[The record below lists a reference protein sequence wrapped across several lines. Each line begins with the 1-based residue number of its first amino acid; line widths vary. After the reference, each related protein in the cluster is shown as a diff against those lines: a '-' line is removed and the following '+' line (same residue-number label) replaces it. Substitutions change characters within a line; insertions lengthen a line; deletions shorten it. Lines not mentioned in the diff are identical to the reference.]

1 MSTSLIGF
9 KVQGAT
15 AIFLSLCLLQQPLQG
30 RSQDHLSPSSLFGD
44 TPREQLVRQYL
55 EAFDAGDVAV
65 RHFWEKVSQS
75 DVPIDERLARYNKVK
90 SDIGNVTPLKILRS
104 MPGALDVLVQSANG
118 GKLTMMFVIAEGV
131 SPLLTGVRIEQV
143 GDESPG
149 TSQAP
154 PKAEREIL
162 DDIKRLIENKSHAD
176 QFSGAILIAR
186 GPDVI
191 WENAYGMADENFGIA
206 NQVTTRFDTGSIAKS
221 FTRVAIAQLLEQG
234 KLHLED
240 TIGHFLPDYPNPIA
254 RDKVTVSEL
263 LDMRSG
269 IADFFGAK
277 FEKTP
282 RGDIRVLA
290 DYLPLFATE
299 PLAFDPGTQRAYSN
313 GGYIVLGLILEKAS
327 GETYYDYVQNHIF
340 APAGMNHSD
349 FPFSDMRHD
358 HEATGYSKIVDKA
371 GTFRLPAS
379 ARRSNE
385 LMMPARGSSAGSA
398 STTIGDLFLY
408 SRALASN
415 VLVNHSTAEKLG
427 LSGSAMGI
435 AGGAPGLNASLETGI
450 RGAADAEYTLIIMSN
465 YDPPAAEDLNKELRS
480 LLHSSQ

>member
-1 MSTSLIGF
+1 MAFAFTAESRSPSTGFPKPPGAALQGNCGTENESFVPSHLEVVCGENPSSWHPDEGSWRCMSTTGI
-9 KVQGAT
+9 
-15 AIFLSLCLLQQPLQG
+15 
-30 RSQDHLSPSSLFGD
+30 
-44 TPREQLVRQYL
+44 LVSCQINFEIASNRN
-55 EAFDAGDVAV
+55 
-65 RHFWEKVSQS
+65 
-75 DVPIDERLARYNKVK
+75 ARRRWMVK
-90 SDIGNVTPLKILRS
+90 NG
-104 MPGALDVLVQSANG
+104 QANG

-131 SPLLTGVRIEQV
+131 RPLLTGVRIEQV

-191 WENAYGMADENFGIA
+191 WQNAYGMADENFGIA

-269 IADFFGAK
+269 MADFFGAK

-349 FPFSDMRHD
+349 
-358 HEATGYSKIVDKA
+358 
-371 GTFRLPAS
+371 
-379 ARRSNE
+379 
-385 LMMPARGSSAGSA
+385 
-398 STTIGDLFLY
+398 
-408 SRALASN
+408 
-415 VLVNHSTAEKLG
+415 
-427 LSGSAMGI
+427 
-435 AGGAPGLNASLETGI
+435 
-450 RGAADAEYTLIIMSN
+450 
-465 YDPPAAEDLNKELRS
+465 
-480 LLHSSQ
+480 